1 MASVGT
7 VATKLVLKNGIK
19 LTSSSERKKKSK
31 KKTKSSKKRKDRNA
45 KRATNDLNIQVA
57 KETKETKLT
66 RFSGKGKIIVSGV
79 TVKGE
84 GTKFSNEVKAGDAL
98 GVLHPATEVEEI
110 KIVRFVLNDSH
121 LSVSSAFSSSITDS
135 IPYFCIRQD
144 SKYQSEQ
151 EKATLRKQKRRK
163 VIETAT
169 GTRVHEYKSNLT
181 REQLLDMRI
190 NRTGDRRC

>member
-19 LTSSSERKKKSK
+19 LTSSSERKRKSK
-31 KKTKSSKKRKDRNA
+31 KKTKSSKKRRHRNA
-45 KRATNDLNIQVA
+45 KHATNDLNIKVA
-57 KETKETKLT
+57 KETKLT
-66 RFSGKGKIIVSGV
+66 RFNGKGKIIVSGA

-84 GTKFSNEVKAGDAL
+84 STKFSNEVKAGDAL
-98 GVLHPATEVEEI
+98 GILHPATEVEEI

-121 LSVSSAFSSSITDS
+121 LSVSSAFSSSITES
-135 IPYFCIRQD
+135 VPYFCIRQD
-144 SKYQSEQ
+144 SKNQSEQ
-151 EKATLRKQKRRK
+151 ERAVLRKEKRRK

>member
-31 KKTKSSKKRKDRNA
+31 KKTKSSKKRRHRNA
-45 KRATNDLNIQVA
+45 KHATNDLNIKVA
-57 KETKETKLT
+57 KETKLT
-66 RFSGKGKIIVSGV
+66 RFNGKGKIIVSGA

-84 GTKFSNEVKAGDAL
+84 STKFSNEVKAGDAL

-121 LSVSSAFSSSITDS
+121 LSISSAFSSSITDS

>member
-19 LTSSSERKKKSK
+19 LTSSSERKRKSK
-31 KKTKSSKKRKDRNA
+31 QKTKSSKKRRHRNA
-45 KRATNDLNIQVA
+45 KHATNDLNIKVA
-57 KETKETKLT
+57 KETKLT

-121 LSVSSAFSSSITDS
+121 LSISSAFSSSITDS

-151 EKATLRKQKRRK
+151 ERAVLRKEKRRK

>member
-19 LTSSSERKKKSK
+19 LTSSSERKRKSK
-31 KKTKSSKKRKDRNA
+31 KKTKSSKKRRHRNA
-45 KRATNDLNIQVA
+45 KHATNDLNIKVA
-57 KETKETKLT
+57 KETKLT
-66 RFSGKGKIIVSGV
+66 RFNGKGKIIVSGA

-84 GTKFSNEVKAGDAL
+84 STKFSNEVKAGDAL
-98 GVLHPATEVEEI
+98 GILHPATEVEEI

-121 LSVSSAFSSSITDS
+121 LSVSSAFSSSITES
-135 IPYFCIRQD
+135 VPYFCIRQD
-144 SKYQSEQ
+144 SKNQSEQ
-151 EKATLRKQKRRK
+151 ERAVLRKEKRRK

-190 NRTGDRRC
+190 NRTGDRRR